1 MTTQNLIT
9 TRRSF
14 LKAGAVGTGALLTGG
29 VSAVMAESK
38 KAVDQYGGF
47 KLGLQSYSLRG
58 YDAKNA
64 LKHTRDLGLHYWESF
79 RNHIPVNT
87 LPKHVAEQQKLLA
100 GYDVKLMAFGVE
112 NFDGNETRARELF
125 DFGKAMGVKAISAYP
140 KKDNKTFDLLDKLV
154 EEYGIAIAIHNHG
167 PGSGYDK
174 ISDVEKVVKDRHPLV
189 GACVDTGHYLRSN
202 ESPVDAIKR
211 FGKRVFGVHL
221 KDVKGYATD
230 ADAAA
235 FIKTGKAR
243 RQLKNEQ
250 KFFTLLGEG
259 DLDVVCCLQ
268 LLRQLKYENIVSL
281 EYEENKDNPLSD
293 IAICLDAVRKAV
305 KQLG

>member
-1 MTTQNLIT
+1 MHQMMT
-9 TRRSF
+9 TRRNF
-14 LKAGAVGTGALLTGG
+14 LKAGAMGGATLIAGG
-29 VSAVMAESK
+29 LPGWAGEK
-38 KAVDQYGGF
+38 DPYGGF

-58 YDAKNA
+58 FDAKAA
-64 LKHTRDLGLHYWESF
+64 LKHTHDLGLHYWESF

-87 LPKHVAEQQKLLA
+87 LPKHVAEQKELLA
-100 GYDVKLMAFGVE
+100 ANDVTLMAFGVE
-112 NFDGNETRARELF
+112 SFDGNENRARELF
-125 DFGKAMGVKAISAYP
+125 DFGKAMGVKSISANP

-167 PGSGYDK
+167 PGALYDK
-174 ISDVEKVVKDRHPLV
+174 ISDVEEMVKDRHPLV

-202 ESPVDAIKR
+202 ENPVDAIKR
-211 FGKRVFGVHL
+211 LGKRVFGVHL
-221 KDVKGYATD
+221 KDVKGYQTE

-243 RQLKNEQ
+243 RQLKKEQ

-259 DLDVVCCLQ
+259 DLNVAGCLS
-268 LLRQLKYENIVSL
+268 LLRQLDYQNIVSL

-293 IAICLDAVRKAV
+293 IAVCLETVRKAV
-305 KQLG
+305 KSLG